1 MSVPRLHSV
10 GLQVEPAPPRPCNRG
25 RLTRR
30 QWPSHEPRKSPQA
43 RQLRA
48 ALRKTLSDCWDARP
62 ARPGNAVWAPRAT
75 TQNQFASR
83 DRKTVDTEPTG
94 CRRDRREIQTA
105 DSWAREREFR
115 RLFHTADEKCGYTL
129 HSFQR

>member
-1 MSVPRLHSV
+1 MSAPRLHSV

-25 RLTRR
+25 RLRRR

-62 ARPGNAVWAPRAT
+62 AGLGNENFVACFTQQTKNVAIPFTRSRGEYDAFRIDALSMPRKPRAPEVVIGDGL
-75 TQNQFASR
+75 AS
-83 DRKTVDTEPTG
+83 
-94 CRRDRREIQTA
+94 
-105 DSWAREREFR
+105 
-115 RLFHTADEKCGYTL
+115 L
-129 HSFQR
+129 